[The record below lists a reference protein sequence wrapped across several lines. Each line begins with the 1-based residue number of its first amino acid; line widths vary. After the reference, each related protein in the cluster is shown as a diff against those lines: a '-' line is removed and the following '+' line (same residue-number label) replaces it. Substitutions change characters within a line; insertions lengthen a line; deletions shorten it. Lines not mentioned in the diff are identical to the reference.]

1 MSERPQ
7 SIATGMVDSS
17 ISIGNYKG
25 VMLCN
30 RPFAGAA
37 GGAAAAAAS
46 GGSKMT
52 FACGTV
58 PEDLGLNRKRSEV
71 VAVKRTKK
79 ETALTRHR
87 KWLADLQRT
96 NDQLKKASSDEAAA
110 KEDSQRRFMERE
122 AKMRSVARASNAALV
137 SEAKSGAPEET
148 AAAPPPMAEAKGGED
163 DAASETKASAK
174 ADDKESSTV
183 NLDAVA
189 KRRAKQGQ
197 AAKPRWAMTEDKAQE
212 ADLDLEEFELDGLLD
227 FAKNLDYDKYIDD
240 MEVATMMETVKARIA
255 ELEAAADDD
264 EEFERFEQS
273 TAAKG
278 GKLTA
283 GKIEALQ
290 RKFGV
295 SSSEEKK
302 DDDDETK
309 SVAMSVLSE
318 NRGLGAIHSRKS
330 VEALAAASQRKKGG
344 TETAPFGLDMPLG
357 TVSEFE
363 TAKAAPVISTH
374 TDDQGSRMA
383 NKQTVQNLPYMNR
396 NPAV

>member
-1 MSERPQ
+1 
-7 SIATGMVDSS
+7 
-17 ISIGNYKG
+17 
-25 VMLCN
+25 
-30 RPFAGAA
+30 
-37 GGAAAAAAS
+37 
-46 GGSKMT
+46 
-52 FACGTV
+52 
-58 PEDLGLNRKRSEV
+58 
-71 VAVKRTKK
+71 
-79 ETALTRHR
+79 
-87 KWLADLQRT
+87 
-96 NDQLKKASSDEAAA
+96 
-110 KEDSQRRFMERE
+110 
-122 AKMRSVARASNAALV
+122 
-137 SEAKSGAPEET
+137 
-148 AAAPPPMAEAKGGED
+148 MAEAKGGED

-227 FAKNLDYDKYIDD
+227 FAKNLGKRMPPLLRLVLLSSNPRAFCALFTPTCLRHRSDYDKYIDD

-318 NRGLGAIHSRKS
+318 NRLVALVELVQLGARHSPCSLIRIVRGLGAIHSRKS

-344 TETAPFGLDMPLG
+344 TETAPFGLDMPVRQPVPPAATAPVSLASHRSQLG